1 MIKGL
6 IYLLH
11 KGGSK
16 DKLTNEWPI
25 TFLNVAYKI
34 SAKALQQRPEPI
46 LLEVID
52 SYQIVFLTFR
62 YSLDNIFLS
71 HEVLQWAK
79 ESKQDYLFLNLG
91 FVKTYDKIT

>member
-1 MIKGL
+1 MVRNVFQLGKFFKGVIQGL

-25 TFLNVAYKI
+25 AFLNVAYKI
-34 SAKALQQRPEPI
+34 YAKALRQWPQPI

-52 SYQIVFLTFR
+52 SYQIVPLTFR

-71 HEVLQWAK
+71 NDVLQWAK
-79 ESKQDYLFLNLG
+79 ESQ
-91 FVKTYDKIT
+91 